1 MHKFVD
7 IWDEAIKV
15 SPEIYRHEYQEREAR
30 VRKFEAG
37 DYHPGAIRSAN
48 ERWDGQP
55 HRFFIVKTGE
65 QSFVG
70 SKILSDIVTKHGS
83 PGFFCSKISSEMI
96 LGRLE
101 YFQTSQEGV
110 EVFYTEMEKRG
121 IEAVLA
127 SLKASATAEI
137 HYPFVQL
144 VGADKVEINTPGNG
158 WHIDEHRAHLLG
170 LGEIYLRRLSA
181 CFLNNL
187 NTRNL
192 VVYDPACSTGQF
204 LFELKQAHPGIYT
217 IGQDISADMI
227 RFAEGKADE
236 LHVGDS
242 LHPKPAEK
250 SVDLIFFRFLN
261 AEVVSRSKALDL
273 FRSVMRC
280 LKDGG
285 YAVLFGHTPVL
296 LNRSELLGEGCR
308 VHSCVATVEDGS
320 VVQFYVIQKE
330 GEHREQA

>member
-1 MHKFVD
+1 M
-7 IWDEAIKV
+7 
-15 SPEIYRHEYQEREAR
+15 
-30 VRKFEAG
+30 
-37 DYHPGAIRSAN
+37 
-48 ERWDGQP
+48 
-55 HRFFIVKTGE
+55 
-65 QSFVG
+65 
-70 SKILSDIVTKHGS
+70 
-83 PGFFCSKISSEMI
+83 
-96 LGRLE
+96 
-101 YFQTSQEGV
+101 
-110 EVFYTEMEKRG
+110 
-121 IEAVLA
+121 LA
-127 SLKASATAEI
+127 SLKASASASASSSASSSAAAAAAAAAAEI

-170 LGEIYLRRLSA
+170 LGEIYLRALSA
-181 CFLNNL
+181 RFLNKL
-187 NTRNL
+187 NTQNL

-308 VHSCVATVEDGS
+308 VHSCVAAVEDGS